1 MADQYAVLG
10 RNHFWEAEL
19 GVHHNPW
26 SALNDQSEDPN
37 RSRTG
42 YGRRA
47 DGSMSWLPIAIAAA
61 VIVALIMMFMP
72 SRDTTGPR
80 TTETMPSANRPVS
93 TPPSSPPA
101 NAPNPTTPAPT
112 PAAPQK

>member
-1 MADQYAVLG
+1 MFIITHGAHSMTHQ
-10 RNHFWEAEL
+10 N
-19 GVHHNPW
+19 
-26 SALNDQSEDPN
+26 DPN

-47 DGSMSWLPIAIAAA
+47 DGSMTWLPIAIAAA

-80 TTETMPSANRPVS
+80 TTETTPSATRPVT
-93 TPPSSPPA
+93 TPPLA
-101 NAPNPTTPAPT
+101 NAPAPTTPAPT
-112 PAAPQK
+112 PAPAPQK